1 MFFLLVPFFAAL
13 LRLLYRRRES
23 FFVPHLVFAL
33 HFHAAAFVLF
43 TVGEV
48 GEWLTGQ
55 GFPGAVAGLAIVT
68 LLFQSLRAAYGG
80 SRTTTLF
87 KQFTLLSIHTTA
99 AAMALTFV
107 FVIAGLAL

>member
-1 MFFLLVPFFAAL
+1 MFFLLVPFFGAL

-55 GFPGAVAGLAIVT
+55 GFPGAVA
-68 LLFQSLRAAYGG
+68 
-80 SRTTTLF
+80 
-87 KQFTLLSIHTTA
+87 
-99 AAMALTFV
+99 LTFV
-107 FVIAGLAL
+107 LVIAGLAL